1 MDQPLKWSVYASY
14 VPANY
19 RGCSYS
25 GTRRS
30 KEVNAKPGLKSYLSF
45 LFILSALLIFG
56 ELEVASVI
64 IQRKK
69 ECTEFH
75 VVELSHSIQN

>member
-1 MDQPLKWSVYASY
+1 VYASS
-14 VPANY
+14 VPAIY
-19 RGCSYS
+19 RGCSSS
-25 GTRRS
+25 GTCRS

-45 LFILSALLIFG
+45 PFILSALLIFG

-69 ECTEFH
+69 EEFH
-75 VVELSHSIQN
+75 VVELSD

>member
-19 RGCSYS
+19 RGCSSS
-25 GTRRS
+25 GTCRS

-45 LFILSALLIFG
+45 PFILSALLIFG
-56 ELEVASVI
+56 ELEVAGVI
-64 IQRKK
+64 IQRERKK
-69 ECTEFH
+69 MY
-75 VVELSHSIQN
+75 SNPRR